1 MVRQTRAAVAA
12 ALTLAALTGC
22 GGATAEATPSH
33 VYSPLPPFTTATP
46 TPTKSPSPEASPSP
60 SATPSPSPTT
70 ESSEAAVAGAQGGTA
85 ELGAPAQP
93 AVPEGAVAQIPVPAP
108 AAGSGAIGG
117 DIPVQ
122 ATERTSSSTT
132 TTTSTTLEARVSV
145 VVTCEGQCMLDDLSA
160 PELTGEDG
168 PISPDLLQRA
178 LEEELSRQGSDRP
191 LVTDDLTEQLT
202 RADWELAD
210 RFLQGGQ
217 EKLIFSSARK

>member
-12 ALTLAALTGC
+12 ALTLVTLTGC

-46 TPTKSPSPEASPSP
+46 TKSPSPEASSSP
-60 SATPSPSPTT
+60 SATPSPSPTAA
-70 ESSEAAVAGAQGGTA
+70 SSEAAVAGAQGGTA

-93 AVPEGAVAQIPVPAP
+93 SVPEGAVVQIPVPAP
-108 AAGSGAIGG
+108 VAGSGAIGG
-117 DIPVQ
+117 DLPVQ

-168 PISPDLLQRA
+168 PIAPDLLQRA
-178 LEEELSRQGSDRP
+178 LEEELSRQSSDRP